1 MDVFEAIH
9 TRRSV
14 RSYSGAPIPRQDL
27 EKIVDAGHMAATGH
41 NCQPWEF
48 IVITEP
54 AMIERMGQVRKWMAQ
69 AGAIIAIVL
78 DPSTRYWLEDG
89 AAAAQNLLLACTGLG
104 YGSCWVEGG
113 VIPVENE
120 LKELL
125 GVPEEK
131 RLLIVV
137 TIGEPAEWPVK
148 EKKPLGEVLHWERY

>member
-1 MDVFEAIH
+1 
-9 TRRSV
+9 
-14 RSYSGAPIPRQDL
+14 
-27 EKIVDAGHMAATGH
+27 
-41 NCQPWEF
+41 
-48 IVITEP
+48 
-54 AMIERMGQVRKWMAQ
+54 
-69 AGAIIAIVL
+69 
-78 DPSTRYWLEDG
+78 
-89 AAAAQNLLLACTGLG
+89 
-104 YGSCWVEGG
+104 VEGG